1 MPDAGQLWD
10 HLQRTFTDT
19 LHALIERTPGIAG
32 GLALLLLGW
41 LAARLVRHGAI
52 RLLHLVNGLLA
63 RGLTGQTRAAVHFST
78 GITELIGGVLFWL
91 TLFVFVAVAL
101 DVAGFTGIA
110 TWLENVVTF
119 LPTIVT
125 GGAVILI
132 GYILSVLVREM
143 TLAAGHS
150 ARLEEAV
157 VLSRLAQA
165 TTLVTTLIIG
175 LELIGLDVTFL
186 TTILG
191 VATAALLAG
200 FAIAFGLGARTLVS
214 NLIAVQH
221 LRGVVEPGQRVR
233 LGRWEGTVL
242 ELSATT
248 IILDTAEGRT
258 AVPAKLYQEE
268 GLVVLLADG
277 DDD

>member
-32 GLALLLLGW
+32 GLALVLLGW
-41 LAARLVRHGAI
+41 LAARLVRHGTV
-52 RLLHLVNGLLA
+52 RLLHLVNSLLA

-78 GITELIGGVLFWL
+78 GITELIGGILFWL

-143 TLAAGHS
+143 TLAAAHS

-214 NLIAVQH
+214 NLIAVHH
-221 LRGVVEPGQRVR
+221 LRGVVEPGQRIR

-248 IILDTAEGRT
+248 IILDTGDGRT